1 MYLKKKK
8 KGNST
13 FDLFKWDFEVV
24 RTGSENRATKA
35 LQTRGVGGGG
45 GGFASQEN
53 FLIYG
58 LRQSEMSFPA
68 FSAEHFQKTNTTKM
82 QWLVVNFTHL

>member
-1 MYLKKKK
+1 MGFGFRGNLKPVYVFVLKKK

-13 FDLFKWDFEVV
+13 FDLFKWDFEGV

-45 GGFASQEN
+45 GGFARQEN
-53 FLIYG
+53 FLI
-58 LRQSEMSFPA
+58 
-68 FSAEHFQKTNTTKM
+68 
-82 QWLVVNFTHL
+82 